1 MLLTEFWLAM
11 ILMMYSV
18 SGFRPEGQD
27 EHYYA
32 VELRAQS
39 VILAAL
45 PSVSTYQIW
54 LRSFGRHGVV
64 G

>member
-1 MLLTEFWLAM
+1 MAM
-11 ILMMYSV
+11 TLMMYSV

-27 EHYYA
+27 EHYA

-45 PSVSTYQIW
+45 QSVSTYQIW
-54 LRSFGRHGVV
+54 SHSFGRHGVV